1 MSIVL
6 GIFTVALQITAFIVL
21 WKQGKKVGVGD
32 ASDEIRRLRAERD
45 LANLRIQEVLKEKH
59 LLEEKHGPLRP
70 ATESRRSPE
79 EPVEEKIQE
88 GISRLKVKPQT
99 QAERQDYAK
108 MSSIQR
114 RTMSQTTP
122 PPPPPRVP
130 TSNFG
135 GGHTTHHTHH
145 DHLPGVV
152 LGMAI
157 HDALASSGD
166 PCVGVPDYTNG
177 PTQQGSSDVNLTERN
192 SCVDSTPAYE
202 APSYSAPS
210 YEPPSCSSSTDYS
223 SGSTD
228 FGCSDT
234 SSSSSSFGD

>member
-1 MSIVL
+1 MIL
-6 GIFTVALQITAFIVL
+6 GILCVALQVVAFIVV
-21 WKQGKKVGVGD
+21 WRQGKKAGRE
-32 ASDEIRRLRAERD
+32 SLEYEIHLMKERRLATQRLQKVLQSQALNAEPSVVKRWSS
-45 LANLRIQEVLKEKH
+45 KEPI
-59 LLEEKHGPLRP
+59 EN
-70 ATESRRSPE
+70 
-79 EPVEEKIQE
+79 KIQE
-88 GISRLKVKPQT
+88 GLSRLKVKPQT

-108 MSSIQR
+108 MSSLQR
-114 RTMSQTTP
+114 RTISQATP
-122 PPPPPRVP
+122 PTPTPRVP

-157 HDALASSGD
+157 HGALASPGD
-166 PCVGVPDYTNG
+166 GCVVVPDYTNG
-177 PTQQGSSDVNLTERN
+177 PTQQGSSGVNLTEQN
-192 SCVDSTPAYE
+192 SCVDSAPAYE

-228 FGCSDT
+228 YGCSDT